1 MISITSESVW
11 IIKDPAKTFR
21 FQAGAGCRSLLLPPW
36 ETQTLRCHNNWSLN
50 YSGKVRE
57 RGRLI
62 HHLGEARRSQLA
74 AVSSVALQ
82 GRHFEITMQSR
93 RRSLPTSQWEP
104 LVSLRA
110 ARFLCIRKETAA
122 LYFRVANWV
131 VTKHLCHTK
140 DNILF
145 SIYQCVPSV
154 FL

>member
-1 MISITSESVW
+1 MPLFAS
-11 IIKDPAKTFR
+11 
-21 FQAGAGCRSLLLPPW
+21 PPW
-36 ETQTLRCHNNWSLN
+36 ETQTLWCHNNWSLN

-93 RRSLPTSQWEP
+93 RSLPTSQWEP

-122 LYFRVANWV
+122 LYFWVANWV

-140 DNILF
+140 DNIVFFNLSTCSF
-145 SIYQCVPSV
+145 SFSLVIYMCFYSTISLDFQQ
-154 FL
+154 FEAE